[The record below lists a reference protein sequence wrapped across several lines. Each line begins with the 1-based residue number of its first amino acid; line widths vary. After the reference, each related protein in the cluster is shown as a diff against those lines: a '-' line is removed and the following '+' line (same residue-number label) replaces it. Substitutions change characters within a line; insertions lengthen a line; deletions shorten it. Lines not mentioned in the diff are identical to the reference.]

1 MTESGLQ
8 AQIESARA
16 YDALFV
22 PALFGQWAPK
32 LARAA
37 QLEPGQR
44 VLDVACGTG
53 VLARQVDAETGP
65 TGYVAGLDAHLGM
78 LAVARELAPTVD
90 WRHGAA
96 EAIPF
101 PDRSFDRV
109 VSQFG
114 LMFFDD
120 PTKGVR
126 EMLRVF
132 APDGRL
138 VVAVWDSL
146 DSIPAYA
153 DEVAVLERLAGGR
166 AADAVRVPFTLG
178 ERQRLTELFG
188 DAGAASIDITTER
201 GTARFPSVRV
211 MVEADLRGWLPV
223 MGVTLGE
230 QEIGHIVREA
240 ERVLGSYVTADGT
253 VEFDCAAHVVIATA

>member
-1 MTESGLQ
+1 VIESGLQ

-32 LARAA
+32 LDRAA

-53 VLARQVDAETGP
+53 DLARLVDAETGP

-90 WRHGAA
+90 WRH
-96 EAIPF
+96 
-101 PDRSFDRV
+101 
-109 VSQFG
+109 
-114 LMFFDD
+114 
-120 PTKGVR
+120 
-126 EMLRVF
+126 
-132 APDGRL
+132 
-138 VVAVWDSL
+138 
-146 DSIPAYA
+146 
-153 DEVAVLERLAGGR
+153 
-166 AADAVRVPFTLG
+166 
-178 ERQRLTELFG
+178 
-188 DAGAASIDITTER
+188 GAASIDITTER

-230 QEIGHIVREA
+230 QEIGYIVREA

-253 VEFDCAAHVVIATA
+253 VEFNCAAHLVIATA